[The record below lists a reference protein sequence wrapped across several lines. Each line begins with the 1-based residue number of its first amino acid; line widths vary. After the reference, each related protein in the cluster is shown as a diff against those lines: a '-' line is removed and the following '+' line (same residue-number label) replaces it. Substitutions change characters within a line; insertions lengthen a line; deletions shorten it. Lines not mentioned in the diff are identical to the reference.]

1 MDGLG
6 LILDGRDVT
15 EEVSVFSAVLDL
27 GLSDLADS
35 ATLTFQDSEQ
45 TWGEWAPEP
54 GLPCEL
60 TWDGVRVFSGAVR
73 SASAANGLYALEV
86 DSSAAGKFRR
96 FSHTCSGSLRDA
108 LSAIAAE
115 LQLASKFSGDFSADV
130 SGVWL
135 ENSTGGEML
144 RALRELFRFDFVAD
158 PARVFFATADALA
171 DTSPDYSWA
180 EGPDGDFGFTAPP
193 AAHGVTVTNG
203 QSEATAG
210 DGADRIHADGVPS
223 ASLQTI
229 ADAITESRNR
239 ARASLR
245 LDAGELWLPGSTARL
260 DTVSSPFRGLWL
272 VRSCRLDVSTRRQT
286 IGLDFLR
293 AAD

>member
-6 LILDGRDVT
+6 IQLAGRDVT
-15 EEVSVFSAVLDL
+15 EDVSVFSAVLDL
-27 GLSDLADS
+27 GLSDLSDS

-45 TWGEWAPEP
+45 TWGDWAPEP
-54 GLPCEL
+54 GLPCVL
-60 TWDGVRVFSGAVR
+60 TWNDARVFAGAVR
-73 SASAANGLYALEV
+73 SSSAANGLYSLEV
-86 DSSAAGKFRR
+86 DSSAARKFRR
-96 FSHTCSGSLRDA
+96 FSHTCGGTLRDA
-108 LSAIAAE
+108 LSAIAGE
-115 LQLASKFSGDFSADV
+115 LQLTPKFSGDFSVDV

-135 ENSTGGEML
+135 ENATGGEML
-144 RALRELFRFDFVAD
+144 RALRELFRFDFVAT
-158 PARVFFATADALA
+158 PERLFFATADALV
-171 DTSPDYSWA
+171 DTSPAYTWA
-180 EGPDGDFGFTAPP
+180 ESPDGDFGFTAAP

-203 QSEATAG
+203 QREAVAG

-223 ASLQTI
+223 ASLQAI
-229 ADAITESRNR
+229 ADAIYQSRSR

-260 DTVSSPFRGLWL
+260 DPVSSPFRGLWL